1 MSTAKKIKIAQI
13 GIGHDH
19 ALPTF
24 RSLLKQ
30 KDIFDVVGLYV
41 PETERGRKEE
51 QYKEFAEAPKMT
63 LEQLLDYPGL
73 DAVSIESDDWNLTKY
88 SLLAAE
94 KGLHIHMDKPGG
106 VSQSEY
112 EKLLSLIKRNG
123 TVFQTGYMYRYNPA
137 YLEAKRLAESGEL
150 GEIYSVEAH
159 MDCLHLPEKREWLAH
174 FDGGMMYF
182 LGCHLVD
189 LILLFQGI
197 PEQVVALNSVSGFDD
212 VKAEDIGFAAF
223 KYPHGVSFAKTSA
236 CEPGGFMRRQLVICG
251 SKKTLHILPLE
262 RYLNSN
268 PGDTLETDMRI
279 CDGVEGWKDSGT
291 VKHFE
296 PFDRYDSMMADFA
309 RFVRKEA
316 ENPYSLEYEA
326 RLHRLILAACG
337 TDSDYKGD
345 IKL

>member
-1 MSTAKKIKIAQI
+1 
-13 GIGHDH
+13 
-19 ALPTF
+19 
-24 RSLLKQ
+24 
-30 KDIFDVVGLYV
+30 
-41 PETERGRKEE
+41 
-51 QYKEFAEAPKMT
+51 MT
-63 LEQLLDYPGL
+63 IRGL

-137 YLEAKRLAESGEL
+137 YLEAKKLAESGEL

-197 PEQVVALNSVSGFDD
+197 PEQVIALNSASGFDG

-223 KYPHGVSFAKTSA
+223 KYKNGVSFAKTSA
-236 CEPGGFMRRQLVICG
+236 CEPGGFTRRQLVICG

-279 CDGVEGWKDSGT
+279 CDGVEGWKDSGV

-337 TDSDYKGD
+337 IESDYKGD